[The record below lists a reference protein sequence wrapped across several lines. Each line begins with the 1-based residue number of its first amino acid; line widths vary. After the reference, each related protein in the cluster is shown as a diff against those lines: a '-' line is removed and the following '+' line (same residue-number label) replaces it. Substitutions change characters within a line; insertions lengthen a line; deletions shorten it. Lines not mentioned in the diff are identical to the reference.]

1 MKERSANTREPAR
14 VADSPRQKTQQPQ
27 PEVYREKAFPT
38 VKEPARRK
46 AVGWNDE
53 STRTCGTDEYLG
65 YAMVGTPIRK
75 TLGVDP
81 ADEAQSQRGHSAFK
95 EALMQ
100 NVNGIGVKDS
110 ERMWNQNDYLGDIG
124 FNPSRSKK
132 QQALMGADLARKRAG
147 QKTAT
152 GMTTKQ
158 LEEFAQKPRKGY

>member
-1 MKERSANTREPAR
+1 MLERDAKARLPAR
-14 VADSPRQKTQQPQ
+14 VETGPRQKKQEPQ
-27 PEVYREKAFPT
+27 PEVYREKAFPS
-38 VKEPARRK
+38 VREPARRK

-65 YAMVGTPIRK
+65 YGLAGTPNK
-75 TLGVDP
+75 TTYGVDP
-81 ADEAQSQRGHSAFK
+81 SEEKRSQEGHKAFK
-95 EALMQ
+95 DALMQ
-100 NVNGIGVKDS
+100 NVNGIGVYDS

>member
-14 VADSPRQKTQQPQ
+14 VTDSPRQKTQQPQ

-65 YAMVGTPIRK
+65 YAMVGTPIK
-75 TLGVDP
+75 TTYGEDP
-81 ADEAQSQRGHSAFK
+81 SEVARSQQGHKAFK
-95 EALMQ
+95 DALMQ

-110 ERMWNQNDYLGDIG
+110 ERMWNQNDYLGDLG
-124 FNPSRSKK
+124 FNPSKSEK
-132 QQALMGADLARKRAG
+132 QRQFMGADLARARSG
-147 QKTAT
+147 QKTQT
-152 GMTTKQ
+152 GMSKKQ
-158 LEEFAQKPRKGY
+158 LADFARKPKKGY